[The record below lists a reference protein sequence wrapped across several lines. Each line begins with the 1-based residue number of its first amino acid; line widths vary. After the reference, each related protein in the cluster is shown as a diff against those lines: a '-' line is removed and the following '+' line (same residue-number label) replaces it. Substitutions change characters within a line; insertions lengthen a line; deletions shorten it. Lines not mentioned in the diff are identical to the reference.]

1 MRNCIRIPRILLPRK
16 DFRHWAVIA
25 CDQFTSDREYWQN
38 VEKEV
43 GNRPSAYWFT
53 VPEIKLGEDDEE
65 HIREA
70 CENMHTAMVEEW
82 MEKLE
87 PGFVLTER
95 TTSSGIRRGLVVAID
110 LEAYSCRPGEVT
122 PIRSSEE
129 VVADRLPLRIALRRE
144 ATLEFPH
151 AILFYKDKKDRV
163 MRDLLREDLEKLY
176 DFDLMMGGGHLRGY
190 FVPEFIAADVA
201 QDLYSRGDPCFAIAD
216 GNHSIAAA
224 KAFWE
229 EKKAELSERERR
241 MHPARFA
248 LIEAVNLYD
257 PAIVF
262 HPIHRLVKETDA
274 EAFCSYFSSQVRCKR
289 EGNVL
294 IPDLPAG
301 AEGASKT
308 DEIVEK
314 YVRANGG
321 KIDYIH
327 GRDELYRFASQE
339 NCAGVLL
346 KAPDKDKF
354 FAQLK
359 GGKNFPKKTFSV
371 GEATEKRY
379 YLEGREISYD

>member
-1 MRNCIRIPRILLPRK
+1 MRNCIRIPRIILPRK

-25 CDQFTSDREYWQN
+25 CDQFTSDRAYWDRVAQ
-38 VEKEV
+38 EV
-43 GNRPSAYWFT
+43 RNRPSTLQFIL
-53 VPEIKLGEDDEE
+53 PEIDLGEDDEAR
-65 HIREA
+65 IKEA
-70 CENMHTAMVEEW
+70 GEWMRAALVEEW
-82 MEKLE
+82 TEKLE
-87 PGFVLTER
+87 RGFILTER
-95 TTSSGIRRGLVVAID
+95 TVSSGIRRGLVVAID

-129 VVADRLPLRIALRRE
+129 VVPDRLPVRIALRRE

-151 AILFYKDKKDRV
+151 AIMFYRDKKDRV

-176 DFDLMMGGGHLRGY
+176 DFDLMLGGGNLKGY
-190 FVPEFIAADVA
+190 FVPEFIAADIV

-229 EKKAELSERERR
+229 EKKQELTERERR
-241 MHPARFA
+241 LHPARFA

-257 PAIVF
+257 PAVVF

-274 EAFCSYFSSQVRCKR
+274 EAFCSFFSSQVRCRR
-289 EGNVL
+289 EGHML

-301 AEGASKT
+301 VEGVTAT
-308 DEIVEK
+308 DEIVER

-327 GRDELYRFASQE
+327 GHEELYRLAAQE
-339 NCAGVLL
+339 DCAGVLL
-346 KAPDKDKF
+346 KALEKEKF

-359 GGKNFPKKTFSV
+359 GGRNFPKKTFSI

>member
-1 MRNCIRIPRILLPRK
+1 MRNCIRIPRIILPRK

-25 CDQFTSDREYWQN
+25 CDQFTSDRAYWDRVAQ
-38 VEKEV
+38 EV
-43 GNRPSAYWFT
+43 RNRPSTLQFIL
-53 VPEIKLGEDDEE
+53 PEIDLGEDDEAR
-65 HIREA
+65 IKEA
-70 CENMHTAMVEEW
+70 GEWMRAAMVEEW
-82 MEKLE
+82 TEKLE
-87 PGFVLTER
+87 RGFILTER
-95 TTSSGIRRGLVVAID
+95 TVSSGIRRGLIVVID

-129 VVADRLPLRIALRRE
+129 VVPDRLPVRIALRRE

-151 AILFYKDKKDRV
+151 AIMFYRDKKDRA

-176 DFDLMMGGGHLRGY
+176 DFDLMLGGGNLKGY
-190 FVPEFIAADVA
+190 FVPEFIAADIV

-229 EKKAELSERERR
+229 EKKQELTERERR
-241 MHPARFA
+241 LHPARFA

-257 PAIVF
+257 PAVVF

-274 EAFCSYFSSQVRCKR
+274 EAFCSFFSSQVRCRR
-289 EGNVL
+289 EGHML

-301 AEGASKT
+301 VEGVTAT
-308 DEIVEK
+308 DEIVER

-327 GRDELYRFASQE
+327 GHEELYRLAAQE
-339 NCAGVLL
+339 DCAGVLL
-346 KAPDKDKF
+346 KALEKEKF

-359 GGKNFPKKTFSV
+359 GGRNFPKKTFSI

>member
-1 MRNCIRIPRILLPRK
+1 MRNCIRIPRIILPRK

-25 CDQFTSDREYWQN
+25 CDQFTSDRAYWDRVAQ
-38 VEKEV
+38 EV
-43 GNRPSAYWFT
+43 RNRPSTLQFIL
-53 VPEIKLGEDDEE
+53 PEIDLGEDDEAR
-65 HIREA
+65 IKEA
-70 CENMHTAMVEEW
+70 GEWMRAAMVEEW
-82 MEKLE
+82 TEKLE
-87 PGFVLTER
+87 RGFILTER
-95 TTSSGIRRGLVVAID
+95 TVSSGIRRGLIVAID
-110 LEAYSCRPGEVT
+110 LEAYSCRPGEAA

-129 VVADRLPLRIALRRE
+129 VVPDRLPVRIALRRE

-151 AILFYKDKKDRV
+151 AIMFYRDKKDRV

-176 DFDLMMGGGHLRGY
+176 DFDLMLGGGNLKGY
-190 FVPEFIAADVA
+190 FVPEFIAADIV

-229 EKKAELSERERR
+229 EKKQELTERERR
-241 MHPARFA
+241 LHPARFA

-257 PAIVF
+257 PAVVF

-274 EAFCSYFSSQVRCKR
+274 EAFCSFFSSQVRCRR
-289 EGNVL
+289 EGHML

-301 AEGASKT
+301 VEGVTAT
-308 DEIVEK
+308 DEIVER

-327 GRDELYRFASQE
+327 GHEELYRLAAQE
-339 NCAGVLL
+339 DCAGVLL
-346 KAPDKDKF
+346 KALEKEKF

-359 GGKNFPKKTFSV
+359 GGRNFPKKTFSI

>member
-1 MRNCIRIPRILLPRK
+1 MRNCIRIPRIILPRK

-25 CDQFTSDREYWQN
+25 CDQFTSDRAYWDRVAQ
-38 VEKEV
+38 EV
-43 GNRPSAYWFT
+43 RNRPSTLQFIL
-53 VPEIKLGEDDEE
+53 PEIDLGEDDEAR
-65 HIREA
+65 IKEA
-70 CENMHTAMVEEW
+70 GEWMRAALVEEW
-82 MEKLE
+82 TEKLE
-87 PGFVLTER
+87 RGFILTER
-95 TTSSGIRRGLVVAID
+95 TVSSGIRRGLIVAID

-129 VVADRLPLRIALRRE
+129 VVPDRLPVRIALRRE

-151 AILFYKDKKDRV
+151 AIMFYRDKKDRV

-176 DFDLMMGGGHLRGY
+176 DFDLMLGGGNLKGY
-190 FVPEFIAADVA
+190 FVPEFIAADIV

-229 EKKAELSERERR
+229 EKKQELTERERR
-241 MHPARFA
+241 LHPARFA

-257 PAIVF
+257 PAVVF

-274 EAFCSYFSSQVRCKR
+274 EAFCSFFSSQVRCKR
-289 EGNVL
+289 DGNVL

-301 AEGASKT
+301 AEGAART
-308 DEIVEK
+308 DEIVER

-327 GRDELYRFASQE
+327 GHDELFRLASAE
-339 NCAGVLL
+339 DCAGVLL
-346 KAPDKDKF
+346 KALEKEKF

-359 GGKNFPKKTFSV
+359 GGRNFPKKTFSI

>member
-1 MRNCIRIPRILLPRK
+1 MRNCIRIPRIILPRK

-25 CDQFTSDREYWQN
+25 CDQFTSDRAYWDRVAQ
-38 VEKEV
+38 EV
-43 GNRPSAYWFT
+43 RNRPSTLQFIL
-53 VPEIKLGEDDEE
+53 PEIDLGEDDEAR
-65 HIREA
+65 IKEA
-70 CENMHTAMVEEW
+70 GEWMRAALVEEW
-82 MEKLE
+82 TEKLE
-87 PGFVLTER
+87 RGFILTER
-95 TTSSGIRRGLVVAID
+95 TVSSGIRRGLIVAID

-129 VVADRLPLRIALRRE
+129 VVPDRLPVRIALRRE

-151 AILFYKDKKDRV
+151 AIMFYRDKKDRV

-176 DFDLMMGGGHLRGY
+176 DFDLMLGGGNLKGY
-190 FVPEFIAADVA
+190 FVPEFIAADIV

-229 EKKAELSERERR
+229 EKKQELTERERR
-241 MHPARFA
+241 LHPARFA

-257 PAIVF
+257 PAVVF

-274 EAFCSYFSSQVRCKR
+274 EAFCSFFSSQVRCKR
-289 EGNVL
+289 DGNVL

-301 AEGASKT
+301 AEGAART
-308 DEIVEK
+308 DEIVEQ

-327 GRDELYRFASQE
+327 GHEELYRLAAQE
-339 NCAGVLL
+339 DCAGVLL
-346 KAPDKDKF
+346 KALEKEKF

-359 GGKNFPKKTFSV
+359 GGRNFPKKTFSI

>member
-1 MRNCIRIPRILLPRK
+1 MRNCIRIPRIILPRK

-25 CDQFTSDREYWQN
+25 CDQFTSDRAYWDRVAQ
-38 VEKEV
+38 EV
-43 GNRPSAYWFT
+43 RNRPSTLQFIL
-53 VPEIKLGEDDEE
+53 PEIDLGEDDEAR
-65 HIREA
+65 IKEA
-70 CENMHTAMVEEW
+70 GEWMRAALVEEW
-82 MEKLE
+82 TEKLE
-87 PGFVLTER
+87 RGFILTER
-95 TTSSGIRRGLVVAID
+95 TVSSGIRRGLVVAID

-129 VVADRLPLRIALRRE
+129 VVPDRLPVRIALRRE

-151 AILFYKDKKDRV
+151 AIMFYRDKKDRV

-176 DFDLMMGGGHLRGY
+176 DFDLMLGGGNLKGY
-190 FVPEFIAADVA
+190 FVPEFIAADIV

-229 EKKAELSERERR
+229 EKKQELTERERR
-241 MHPARFA
+241 LHPARFA

-257 PAIVF
+257 PAVVF

-274 EAFCSYFSSQVRCKR
+274 EAFCSFFSSQVRCKR
-289 EGNVL
+289 DGNVL

-301 AEGASKT
+301 VEGVTAT
-308 DEIVEK
+308 DEIVER

-327 GRDELYRFASQE
+327 GHEELYRLAAQE
-339 NCAGVLL
+339 DCAGVLL
-346 KAPDKDKF
+346 KALEKEKF

-359 GGKNFPKKTFSV
+359 GGRNFPKKTFSI

>member
-1 MRNCIRIPRILLPRK
+1 MRNCIRIPRIILPRK

-25 CDQFTSDREYWQN
+25 CDQFTSDRAYWDRVAQ
-38 VEKEV
+38 EV
-43 GNRPSAYWFT
+43 RNRPSTLQFIL
-53 VPEIKLGEDDEE
+53 PEIDLGEDDETR
-65 HIREA
+65 IKEA
-70 CENMHTAMVEEW
+70 GEWMRAALVEEW
-82 MEKLE
+82 TEKLE
-87 PGFVLTER
+87 RGFILTER
-95 TTSSGIRRGLVVAID
+95 TVSSGIRRGLVVAID

-129 VVADRLPLRIALRRE
+129 VVPDRLPVRIALRRE

-151 AILFYKDKKDRV
+151 AIMFYRDKKDRV

-176 DFDLMMGGGHLRGY
+176 DFDLMLGGGNLKGY
-190 FVPEFIAADVA
+190 FVPEFIAADIV

-229 EKKAELSERERR
+229 EKKQELTERERR
-241 MHPARFA
+241 LHPARFA

-257 PAIVF
+257 PAVVF

-274 EAFCSYFSSQVRCKR
+274 EAFCSFFSSQVRCRR
-289 EGNVL
+289 EGHML

-301 AEGASKT
+301 VEGVTAT
-308 DEIVEK
+308 DEIVER

-327 GRDELYRFASQE
+327 GHEELYRLAAQE
-339 NCAGVLL
+339 DCAGVLL
-346 KAPDKDKF
+346 KALEKEKF

-359 GGKNFPKKTFSV
+359 GGRNFPKKTFSI